1 MQKEVWIF
9 GCDDGL
15 SFRISGL
22 WVGKFISYFCHW
34 VFGEGWEGDFTAE
47 AQRNAEEEIFWGLFF
62 VELKNTPYDAVSQQ
76 WNVEVD
82 EETGFPG
89 TEAEVGE

>member
-1 MQKEVWIF
+1 MGWKIYLIF
-9 GCDDGL
+9 LSLGFWQGL
-15 SFRISGL
+15 GGGFYR
-22 WVGKFISYFCHW
+22 
-34 VFGEGWEGDFTAE
+34 GDAE

-89 TEAEVGE
+89 TEAEVGD

>member
-1 MQKEVWIF
+1 MGAMTVCPLGSVGYGLENLFYIF
-9 GCDDGL
+9 VTGFL
-15 SFRISGL
+15 AR
-22 WVGKFISYFCHW
+22 VGRGIYR
-34 VFGEGWEGDFTAE
+34 GDAE